1 MTAAA
6 LTTQPR
12 PHTGR
17 PDTAA
22 DRVLRLLTAGVPTL
36 ASTVADL
43 TGYSESYA
51 ADLLQRLHRRGLV
64 QRVRHYSGEVG
75 QPAWAYIRP
84 RA

>member
-22 DRVLRLLTAGVPTL
+22 DRVLRLLQPGVPTL

-43 TGYSESYA
+43 AGYSEAYA
-51 ADLLQRLHRRGLV
+51 VDLLQRLYRRGLV
-64 QRVRHYSGEVG
+64 QRVRHYSGTVG
-75 QPAWAYIRP
+75 QPAWAYVRP
-84 RA
+84 HA